1 MRRRTIPLMGA
12 LAGLLLAGGPPVLAH
27 HSVNAEFNMQAP
39 VTFKGVVTKLDW
51 MNPHSWIYVDA
62 KDDSGAITKWQ
73 CETGAPVELVRRGW
87 RKDSLKEG
95 QEVTITGFRAKDGT
109 NTCTAR
115 GVVLPD
121 GTQVFSGSSTDGG
134 PQAVPPGRGKQ

>member
-1 MRRRTIPLMGA
+1 MQSLSFRLAALLFVAGIPA
-12 LAGLLLAGGPPVLAH
+12 LAH

-39 VTFKGVVTKLDW
+39 VTLKGMVTKLDW

-62 KDDSGAITKWQ
+62 KDDSGSVTKWQ

-115 GVVLPD
+115 GVVLPN

>member
-1 MRRRTIPLMGA
+1 MKKRAFFVAGFM
-12 LAGLLLAGGPPVLAH
+12 AGLLLAAAGPVLAH

-39 VTFKGVVTKLDW
+39 VTLKGVVSKLEW

-62 KDDSGAITKWQ
+62 KDESGNITKWQ

-95 QEVTITGFRAKDGT
+95 QEVTITGFRSKDGT

-115 GVVLPD
+115 GVLLPN
-121 GTQVFSGSSTDGG
+121 GTQVFSGSSTDGL
-134 PQAVPPGRGKQ
+134 PQGVPQGKQ

>member
-1 MRRRTIPLMGA
+1 MKRFTFRA
-12 LAGLLLAGGPPVLAH
+12 AGLLLAGGLPVAAH
-27 HSVNAEFNMQAP
+27 HSVNAEFNLQAP
-39 VTFKGVVTKLDW
+39 VTLKGVVTKLDW

-62 KDDSGAITKWQ
+62 KDDNGNVTKWQ

-115 GVVLPD
+115 GVLLPN

-134 PQAVPPGRGKQ
+134 PQAVPQGGGKQ

>member
-1 MRRRTIPLMGA
+1 MQSLSFRLAALLFVAGIPA
-12 LAGLLLAGGPPVLAH
+12 LAH

-39 VTFKGVVTKLDW
+39 VTLKGMVTKLDW

-62 KDDSGAITKWQ
+62 KDDSGSVTKWQ

-115 GVVLPD
+115 GVLLPN

-134 PQAVPPGRGKQ
+134 PQAVPQGRGKQ